1 MSFVGELLDA
11 NIKKE
16 MSDEV
21 MDFKAKYHFQFE
33 FECGYTQQD
42 RTTWNS
48 IRMDIHV
55 HVLRHIICV

>member
-21 MDFKAKYHFQFE
+21 KDFQSKCKYHFQFE
-33 FECGYTQQD
+33 FEYGYTQQD
-42 RTTWNS
+42 RMT
-48 IRMDIHV
+48 
-55 HVLRHIICV
+55 